1 LPLSY
6 AICLGYH
13 ITFHTHD
20 ASEPDLE
27 ALLLGGAYHP
37 VKGYI
42 IQHKPIDLYPPSN
55 NLDT

>member
-1 LPLSY
+1 
-6 AICLGYH
+6 LGYH